1 MLCGY
6 RTSAKGCVG
15 KFLAKK
21 ESASIENA
29 MTLRAELSALIKRLF
44 ELDKLVQYD
53 YEDKVIWHIPENPCI
68 QLLNSYETER
78 NAKQKRRKKLTEQ
91 IAARS
96 ENEKAVDDWLDIMR
110 DYSQLRRFYQGL
122 ALSCFVRI
130 GLTQGFIR
138 PAVLFPLV
146 AQSKT

>member
-1 MLCGY
+1 M
-6 RTSAKGCVG
+6 G

-96 ENEKAVDDWLDIMR
+96 ENEKVVDDWLDIMR